1 MPTLADLQARLGYRF
16 RDARLLRIALTH
28 PSTAHEKGAPTE
40 HNQRLEFL
48 GDAVIQLIL
57 TRELYER
64 FPADEEGPLTKAR
77 ARLVNRRSLA
87 QLGRALE
94 LGAQLILSHGEATH
108 GGRERTSALADAFEA
123 LVGALFLDGGY
134 ETVRTFVL
142 REFAGLLQDLTLPLS
157 LDNPKGELQELLQA
171 GSPDAPHYSVISVSG
186 PDHDRVFECVV
197 QHGGREL
204 ARGIGKNKKAA
215 ESDAAQKALLKLRA
229 AQDAQGAALTPE

>member
-94 LGAQLILSHGEATH
+94 LGAQLILGGIVKETAPGARLFGQNHLARVVGIDHEKQAIAAGGHVLALHFGGVGELDHGV
-108 GGRERTSALADAFEA
+108 F
-123 LVGALFLDGGY
+123 VGA
-134 ETVRTFVL
+134 
-142 REFAGLLQDLTLPLS
+142 
-157 LDNPKGELQELLQA
+157 
-171 GSPDAPHYSVISVSG
+171 G
-186 PDHDRVFECVV
+186 PPGC
-197 QHGGREL
+197 
-204 ARGIGKNKKAA
+204 
-215 ESDAAQKALLKLRA
+215 
-229 AQDAQGAALTPE
+229 